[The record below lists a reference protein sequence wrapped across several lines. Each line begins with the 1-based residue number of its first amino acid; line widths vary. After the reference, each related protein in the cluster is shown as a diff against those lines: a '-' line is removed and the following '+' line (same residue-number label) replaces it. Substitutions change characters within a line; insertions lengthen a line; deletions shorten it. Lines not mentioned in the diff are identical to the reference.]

1 MSLRIYSWEGKV
13 SNEPE
18 SEELP
23 VKIIDISLRE
33 MGGNI
38 GKVQVCLSFSFPVS
52 LNLCRSRTRF
62 FILFWQNVLRPLKK
76 GQGNFEQIKI
86 GVI

>member
-38 GKVQVCLSFSFPVS
+38 GKVQVCLSFSFPDF
-52 LNLCRSRTRF
+52 LNLRRRGRRF
-62 FILFWQNVLRPLKK
+62 YFVLAKCFAAFKERVR
-76 GQGNFEQIKI
+76 QF
-86 GVI
+86 

>member
-38 GKVQVCLSFSFPVS
+38 GKVQVSCFLKPLPQPQKVFYF
-52 LNLCRSRTRF
+52 
-62 FILFWQNVLRPLKK
+62 VLAKCFATFKERAR
-76 GQGNFEQIKI
+76 QF
-86 GVI
+86 